1 MAQYPR
7 ARHGHEL
14 AAVRGQ
20 CSGPA
25 GAGRCGGLSLDLRR
39 EARAWDGIGEGLNG
53 SGCHHSLQPSL
64 TLSTVPTGVVL
75 GYTEDN

>member
-1 MAQYPR
+1 MAQHPR
-7 ARHGHEL
+7 AGHGHEL

-20 CSGPA
+20 HSGLP
-25 GAGRCGGLSLDLRR
+25 GAGRGGGLSLDLRR
-39 EARAWDGIGEGLNG
+39 EARAWEEVGEGLNG